1 MPRRQNESF
10 CNFICTF
17 VVMQIKV
24 ITHTDACSVNRFAR
38 GPVLKQRQKAIRV
51 WPFFLVC
58 RSLWPVHLLLSVYL
72 ASFLYLAKLAPQGI
86 LCYFVSSALVK
97 SPVHVHKL

>member
-1 MPRRQNESF
+1 MPRRQNESV

-17 VVMQIKV
+17 IVMQIKV
-24 ITHTDACSVNRFAR
+24 IIHTDAYSVNRFAR
-38 GPVLKQRQKAIRV
+38 GPVLKQRQKAIRK
-51 WPFFLVC
+51 WPFLVC
-58 RSLWPVHLLLSVYL
+58 RSLWLVHLLLSVYL

-97 SPVHVHKL
+97 SPLHVHKL